1 LRSATDEIDT
11 TDAAATGLDRDRRR
25 RGRHRHARHPQG
37 DAGAHPPLL
46 PPRDYSSRSGFPKGT
61 EVSRGLA
68 SSFQVPEDF
77 RTPAALQPF
86 V

>member
-1 LRSATDEIDT
+1 MRSIRLTRQQLAWIAIGVGVAAIATLGT
-11 TDAAATGLDRDRRR
+11 RKVTQVRTRRQR
-25 RGRHRHARHPQG
+25 
-37 DAGAHPPLL
+37 LL